1 MERLNVT
8 SLPGYRGIMPG
19 DINLGMIGYGRIAA
33 RFVRE
38 SGFVKGIRL
47 KGVYGLI
54 SDKENLI
61 KFMEANKIDFY
72 SCNFDEFLD
81 KVDAVY
87 IATPH
92 LTHFDYAKKALERK
106 KHVLCEKP
114 ITLSE
119 KDAAELYNLAGKNE
133 LVLLEAIKTAYA
145 PGFLGLQEIARSGII
160 GDIKNI
166 DATFTKLVE
175 GPVRE
180 LQKETAGGSMT
191 ELSSYPLLAAIRI
204 MGTDFK
210 KVQFFSW
217 FDKGKNVDMFTK
229 MLLTYE
235 DGIFTGKAGLGVK
248 SEGDLIISGTRG
260 YIYVPAPWWQTKDFE
275 VKFENFSNNQKF
287 SYKFEGDGLRYEL
300 SEFVELIKSGKKES
314 AKLTS
319 KESVSIVSI
328 IERFLN
334 KTNVNYI

>member
-1 MERLNVT
+1 MVNLT
-8 SLPGYRGIMPG
+8 SKPGKRGIMPG
-19 DINLGMIGYGRIAA
+19 EINLGMIGYGRIAT

-38 SGFVKGIRL
+38 SRFVKGINL
-47 KGVYGLI
+47 KGVFGLF
-54 SDKENLI
+54 SDEENLI
-61 KFMEANKIDFY
+61 KFKDANEINFC
-72 SCNFDEFLD
+72 SCDYDEFLD
-81 KVDAVY
+81 NIDAVY

-92 LTHFDYAKKALERK
+92 LTHFDYTKKALERK

-114 ITLSE
+114 LTLSE
-119 KDAAELYNLAGKNE
+119 KNSVELYSLAEKNE

-145 PGFLGLQEIARSGII
+145 PGFIGLQEIARNGII
-160 GDIKNI
+160 GEIKNI

-175 GPVRE
+175 GSVRE

-191 ELSSYPLLAAIRI
+191 ELGSYPLLAAVRI

-210 KVQFFSW
+210 DVQFFSYYN
-217 FDKGKNVDMFTK
+217 KSNNVDMFTK
-229 MLLTYE
+229 MLLTYQ

-248 SEGDLIISGTRG
+248 SEGDLIISGTKG
-260 YIYVPAPWWQTKDFE
+260 YIYVPAPWWQTQDFE
-275 VKFENFSNNQKF
+275 VKFENFSKNQKF

-300 SEFVELIKSGKKES
+300 SEFVELIKSGEKES
-314 AKLTS
+314 TKLTR

-334 KTNVNYI
+334 NTNVNYIY